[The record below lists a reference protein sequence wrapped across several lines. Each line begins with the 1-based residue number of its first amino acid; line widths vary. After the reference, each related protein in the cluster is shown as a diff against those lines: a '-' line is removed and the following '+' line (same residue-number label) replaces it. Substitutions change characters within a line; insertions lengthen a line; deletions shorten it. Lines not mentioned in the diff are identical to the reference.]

1 MSTTLIA
8 PNDAPPTLEEFLKRI
23 KDVSTL
29 PQVAMKVVEV
39 ANNENSG
46 AADLKA
52 AMESDA
58 ALSARVLRCVNS
70 AAFSLRTRVTN
81 LQTAIAYLG
90 CKQIRNLAMTASVA
104 DLFKVDQPIGPYR
117 RRELWRHFVA
127 VAICARLIAMRKRLV
142 NFEDAFL
149 AGLLHDLGIILLDQH
164 AHAAFERVMHSLDPQ
179 KTLADVEREQMGYD
193 HTVVGEGLAAQWKMP
208 DVVRGAMRHHHNS
221 SLYKGPEHDIIR
233 CVEIANMI
241 CTLKGLPSIGV
252 NLLKPSND
260 AIRAL
265 QFTRDDVLVLSE
277 DLDREIQSHSDLF
290 LM

>member
-1 MSTTLIA
+1 MSETLLA
-8 PNDAPPTLEEFLKRI
+8 PNDAPPALEEFLKRI

-29 PQVAMKVVEV
+29 PHVAMKVVEV
-39 ANNENSG
+39 ANDENSG

-52 AMESDA
+52 VMESDA

-90 CKQIRNLAMTASVA
+90 CKQVRNLAMTASVA
-104 DLFKVDQPIGPYR
+104 DLFKHDQPIGPYR
-117 RRELWRHFVA
+117 RKELWRHFVA
-127 VAICARLIAMRKRLV
+127 VAICARLIAMRKRLN

-164 AHAAFERVMHSLDPQ
+164 AHAAFERVMHSLDPHR
-179 KTLADVEREQMGYD
+179 TLGDVERELMGYD
-193 HTVVGEGLAAQWKMP
+193 HTTVGEGLAAQWKMP

-221 SLYKGPEHDIIR
+221 NLYKGAELDIVR
-233 CVEIANMI
+233 CVEVANMI

-252 NLLKPSND
+252 NLLKPTND
-260 AIRAL
+260 AIRGL

-277 DLDREIQSHSDLF
+277 DLDREMHAHSDLF

>member
-1 MSTTLIA
+1 MR
-8 PNDAPPTLEEFLKRI
+8 PPSLEDFLKRI

-29 PQVAMKVVEV
+29 PHVAMKVVEV

-46 AADLKA
+46 ASDLKA
-52 AMESDA
+52 VMESDA

-104 DLFKVDQPIGPYR
+104 DLFKRRPSDRPLPPPRALAPFR
-117 RRELWRHFVA
+117 RRRHLP
-127 VAICARLIAMRKRLV
+127 RLIAMRKRLV

-179 KTLADVEREQMGYD
+179 KTLPEIEREQMGYD
-193 HTVVGEGLAAQWKMP
+193 HTVVADGLAAREDARRRSRRNALPPQLEEVCTKAP
-208 DVVRGAMRHHHNS
+208 D
-221 SLYKGPEHDIIR
+221 LDIVR
-233 CVEIANMI
+233 CVENRQHDLHAQR
-241 CTLKGLPSIGV
+241 PAVDRREPAQADQRRHS
-252 NLLKPSND
+252 
-260 AIRAL
+260 RA

-277 DLDREIQSHSDLF
+277 DLDREMHSHSDLF